1 MQELIFEFGVINLG
15 FLGSKFTWAK
25 GGWGNSAIKRR
36 LDSAIASMAWRLAY
50 SKAVIS
56 HLGVIRFNHTPI
68 LLDSNSV
75 TSFAHR
81 PFRFEAVWT
90 WDLGCHEVINHA
102 WNGEAHGSDFIVL
115 CKKQVATREALWKWN
130 KVFGI
135 CQDKINNLLLKINL
149 IREKKSMQENGSM
162 EIKLQ
167 ANLAKWLLRSEM
179 L

>member
-1 MQELIFEFGVINLG
+1 MG

-50 SKAVIS
+50 PKAVIS

-68 LLDSNSV
+68 LLDSNLV

-115 CKKQVATREALWKWN
+115 CKKQVATREALRKWN

-135 CQDKINNLLLKINL
+135 CQDKINNLLLKIKL
-149 IREKKSMQENGSM
+149 IQEKKSMQENGSM

-167 ANLAKWLLRSEM
+167 ADLAKWLLRSEM